1 MRACLFAPLLLLLPS
16 TAFAQSMT
24 FDVALDRARIEAPSL
39 KAKSLEVDAARFA
52 RGAAGAL
59 PDPKLSLGVDSFPIS
74 GPLAFRPNRDNFTMG
89 RIGISQDIPNGEKR
103 QAERA
108 RADANIVAAEAG
120 GVVEARTVEVA
131 AALAWINLAYA
142 ERRLASLDQVLASLQ
157 QVVRTTTRG
166 AESGSLR
173 PAQTLA
179 GQQSLAALQDRR
191 SELVS
196 SVARA
201 RATLARYT
209 GAAMPEVTGPIP
221 DFALDPARLRAG
233 LDANPMIR
241 LLDAQERQANADVR
255 MADAGRRSDWSVNLA
270 YQRRDPSFGD
280 YVSAGVTFSLPF
292 FTRDRQNSEIAAAQ
306 ANANRVLAEREAAR
320 RQLAADLEA
329 DLADH
334 VMHHEQWM
342 RARDT
347 LQPLAEQRVKLE
359 TASYGAG
366 RATLADVTDAH
377 AALADAMLNTL
388 DREALVAADGVRVS
402 LTYRSED
409 Q

>member
-334 VMHHEQWM
+334 VIHHEQWM